1 MSHRRTELPQTA
13 IGVAEIVLNI
23 GIAVIAQPC
32 QRKCLDGTVPV
43 ASDDRSLAGSEI
55 RIERRPIRV
64 LYHRSHRRAD
74 RPGFHRDCRLSYS
87 ALCAWWRR
95 SQILSSGGGQ
105 KVKRQRCGRHT
116 KHGGDEGR
124 ADHDSCPAIAGCR
137 IRAPGSRCPSS
148 YASIVHWR
156 AKKALASRISTRS
169 ASASLVKSASRRK

>member
-1 MSHRRTELPQTA
+1 MSHRRIELPQPA

-23 GIAVIAQPC
+23 SIAVIAQPC

-55 RIERRPIRV
+55 RIERSPIRV

-105 KVKRQRCGRHT
+105 KVKRPLRLPPMFMGKEAHPRKGR
-116 KHGGDEGR
+116 
-124 ADHDSCPAIAGCR
+124 
-137 IRAPGSRCPSS
+137 
-148 YASIVHWR
+148 
-156 AKKALASRISTRS
+156 LSTRS
-169 ASASLVKSASRRK
+169 PLSNSYHRETGPSLGFGSQFRS